1 MLPLSPAMFLAAATA
16 WLPDDAPFPAVL
28 DDNELDPLRRD
39 DHGPRDGVTTAAFI
53 GHIGYWAHRQA
64 RGVSTWPFPLT
75 ADCDA
80 LARIARQRRVLTVC
94 ELDLGPILLRWSH
107 VEKRFTRAS
116 IVVEIDECPLFG
128 NWTYDCQVV
137 EGGAVHLRRARNGAP
152 RVQMQWVRR
161 ARRRCCP
168 MLGDRFISWVD
179 LDARDRI
186 ARVA

>member
-1 MLPLSPAMFLAAATA
+1 MLPLSPALFVAAATA
-16 WLPDDAPFPAVL
+16 WLPDDAPFPPVL
-28 DDNELDPLRRD
+28 DDNDLDPFRRD
-39 DHGPRDGVTTAAFI
+39 DHRPGDCLATAAFI
-53 GHIGYWAHRQA
+53 GHVGYWAHRQS
-64 RGVSTWPFPLT
+64 RGISTWPFPLT

-80 LARIARQRRVLTVC
+80 LSRIARQRGVLMANTA
-94 ELDLGPILLRWSH
+94 DLGAILVRWSH

-116 IVVEIDECPLFG
+116 IVVDIDERPVFG

-152 RVQMQWVRR
+152 RVKMQWVRR

-179 LDARDRI
+179 LDERDRI
-186 ARVA
+186 AQVA